1 MPSKKIAV
9 ILLRNAEGKVLLQ
22 HRTNEAPTFPNHW
35 ALFGGHIE
43 SGETPEQAVVREC
56 MEELGYKLA
65 RPKLLEVHRSVDQG
79 TEYTIHAFTETYDG
93 STFTLGEGQ
102 GMAWFSPA
110 ATKDLL
116 MADHVRSIVA
126 AASDVR

>member
-93 STFTLGEGQ
+93 SNFY
-102 GMAWFSPA
+102 ARR
-110 ATKDLL
+110 
-116 MADHVRSIVA
+116 RSGNGLVLA
-126 AASDVR
+126 GSN